1 MKTNLLE
8 KEWIHTNGIGGYASS
23 TISGANSRRYHGL
36 LVASL
41 NPPTDRRVLVSKI
54 DEQIKLSN
62 DEIIQLGSNQY
73 PNAVYPQGYGFIKE
87 YQIFPYPVFTFE
99 GENFKIQKSIF
110 HKRGSNTVFVEYV
123 NQGKETIEISLNTT
137 FVNRDYHS
145 MSHESDNCNFYKADV
160 DNGQQVIYAY
170 YESIPVY
177 EKISKGKFEENR
189 QWIKNVEYDEERKRG
204 LDYNEDTYSIGS
216 WVINLK
222 PKEKVVLSYS
232 TDENLYSFDPEK
244 VKKEII
250 AYQKTITSSKN
261 NAFFND
267 LLLSGDQ
274 FVVDRNSTQSK
285 TIIAGYHWFTD
296 WGRDTMISMR
306 GLSIATGRK
315 EESKLILET
324 FLQSLNQGMLPNRF
338 PDNPN
343 DEPEFNTVD
352 ATLWL
357 FIVLY
362 EYYEKFK
369 DLELIKTNFKQ
380 LTEVIEYHLNGTRYN
395 IHCTPEGFIYAG
407 EGIAQLTWMDARIG
421 DYVVTPRHGCPVEIN
436 VLWYNALKIYH
447 HFSIL
452 VGQTIDFRIIEI
464 INHFPQNFKNHFFN
478 SSGFLNDLVLPT
490 ISVDQSIRPNQIYAL
505 SLPFNLLMVEDEKS
519 VFSIVEKYLYTDLGL
534 RTLVENHPD
543 FKPLYGGNIWS
554 RDCAYHQGTV
564 WPFIFGEFWTAKYN
578 ISSEE
583 DKENVK
589 KEFVKAVQTLKN
601 HFYNEN
607 GLYSISEIFDGKDPK
622 PNLGRGTMQ
631 QAWSVSNII
640 KVMIDFELTGNEI
653 EI

>member
-1 MKTNLLE
+1 MEKDFLE

-23 TISGANSRRYHGL
+23 TISGSNSRRYHGL

-41 NPPTDRRVLVSKI
+41 NPPTDRRVLVNKI
-54 DEQIKLSN
+54 DEQIKLSSG
-62 DEIIQLGSNQY
+62 EIILLGSNQY
-73 PNAVYPQGYGFIKE
+73 PNAVYPQGYSFIKE
-87 YQIFPYPVFTFE
+87 YKIFPYPVFTLE
-99 GENFKIQKSIF
+99 GEGFKIQKSIF
-110 HKRGSNTVFVEYV
+110 HKRESNSVFIEYV

-145 MSHESDNCNFYKADV
+145 MFHENESCNFYKAEV
-160 DNGQQVIYAY
+160 ENGQHVIYAY
-170 YESIPVY
+170 YDSIPVY

-189 QWIKNVEYDEERKRG
+189 QWIKNVEYEEERKRG
-204 LDYNEDTYSIGS
+204 LDFNEDTYSIGS
-216 WVINLK
+216 WIVSLK

-232 TDENLYSFDPEK
+232 TDKNLYSFDPEK
-244 VKKEII
+244 VKKEIV
-250 AYQKTITSSKN
+250 AYQKTITSTKN
-261 NAFFND
+261 NTFFND

-274 FVVDRNSTQSK
+274 FVVARNSTQSK
-285 TIIAGYHWFTD
+285 TIIAGYHWFSD
-296 WGRDTMISMR
+296 WGRDTMIAMR
-306 GLSIATGRK
+306 GLSIATGRQ
-315 EESKLILET
+315 EEAKQILET
-324 FLQSLNQGMLPNRF
+324 FLKSLNQGMLPNRF

-343 DEPEFNTVD
+343 EEPEFNTVD
-352 ATLWL
+352 ATLWM

-369 DLELIKTNFKQ
+369 DLELVKTNFNQ

-436 VLWYNALKIYH
+436 VLWYNALKIYKQ
-447 HFSIL
+447 FSTL
-452 VGQTIDFRIIEI
+452 VNQSIDARITEI
-464 INHFPQNFKNHFFN
+464 INHFSDNFKNYFLN
-478 SSGFLNDLVLPT
+478 SKGFLNDIVLPN
-490 ISVDQSIRPNQIYAL
+490 ISEDQSIRPNQIYAL
-505 SLPFNLLMVEDEKS
+505 SLPFNILSAEDEKL
-519 VFSIVEKYLYTDLGL
+519 VFKTVEEHLYTDLGL
-534 RTLVENHPD
+534 RTLAENHPD
-543 FKPLYGGNIWS
+543 FKPFYEGGIWS
-554 RDCAYHQGTV
+554 RDGAYHQGTV

-578 ISSEE
+578 ISNAKEKEE
-583 DKENVK
+583 VK
-589 KEFVKAVQTLKN
+589 KEFVKEVQTLKN

-607 GLYSISEIFDGKDPK
+607 GLYAISEIFDGKNPK

-640 KVMIDFELTGNEI
+640 KVMIDFDLTGNKI